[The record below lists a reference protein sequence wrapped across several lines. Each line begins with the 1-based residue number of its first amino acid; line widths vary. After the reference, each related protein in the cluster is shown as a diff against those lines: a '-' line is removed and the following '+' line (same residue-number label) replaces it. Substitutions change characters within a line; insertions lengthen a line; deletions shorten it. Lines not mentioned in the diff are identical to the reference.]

1 MVSLLD
7 ISKQITLF
15 LGSFL
20 VIAGIIGNT
29 INILVFS
36 NGRSYRTSSCIFYF
50 FIGSLFNILYIM
62 INLVSRIV
70 MSGDGI
76 DLTSTSVSWCKIRNF
91 CISTLSLISLS
102 CSCLATI
109 DQFFA
114 TSQNVSLRR
123 LSNIKL
129 AHRILIVMIV
139 VWFCHGIPF
148 LVFYNISSTT
158 NTCASDNPSF
168 AVYYPSVYFITLNC
182 TIPVSIMVIFGYLA
196 YRNIHSTRILAEQ
209 QADRQLVRMI
219 LIEALLIVISYLQY
233 GVHGT
238 YMLMTSDMVKSPN
251 RVDIEGFVS
260 SMTNLIYYLY
270 FSVRMFSFIVV

>member
-1 MVSLLD
+1 
-7 ISKQITLF
+7 
-15 LGSFL
+15 
-20 VIAGIIGNT
+20 
-29 INILVFS
+29 
-36 NGRSYRTSSCIFYF
+36 
-50 FIGSLFNILYIM
+50 M

-76 DLTSTSVSWCKIRNF
+76 DLTRTSVSWCKIRNF
-91 CISTLSLISLS
+91 SIATLSLLSLT

-109 DQFFA
+109 DQYFA

-123 LSNIKL
+123 LSNIQL
-129 AHRILIVMIV
+129 AHRILIVMII

-158 NTCASDNPSF
+158 NICASNNLSF

-219 LIEALLIVISYLQY
+219 LIEALLILISYIQY

-238 YMLMTSDMVKSPN
+238 YMLMTSNMIKSSN
-251 RVDIEGFVS
+251 RLNIEGFVS
-260 SMTNLIYYLY
+260 TMANLIYYLY
-270 FSVRMFSFIVV
+270 FSGSCYMFLLSSSRFRQEAVKQLLFWRKQNRINPS